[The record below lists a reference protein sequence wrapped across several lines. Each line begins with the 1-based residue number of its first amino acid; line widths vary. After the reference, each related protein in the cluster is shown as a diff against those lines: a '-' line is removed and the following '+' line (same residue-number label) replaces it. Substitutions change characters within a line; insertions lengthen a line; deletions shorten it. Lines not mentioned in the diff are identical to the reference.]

1 MAVKRNGLGKG
12 LDSLIPNKTE
22 KTVKTEKKP
31 EQKNEESQNSSGEI
45 LVKINQVE
53 PNREQ
58 PRKEFDEDSLMELAD
73 SIKQFEY
80 YSLFWYRK
88 EKIIMKSLPAKED
101 GVLQK

>member
-12 LDSLIPNKTE
+12 LDSLIPNKAE
-22 KTVKTEKKP
+22 KVSNSDKKAENKKTD
-31 EQKNEESQNSSGEI
+31 EQVTGSGEI

-73 SIKQFEY
+73 SIKQFGI
-80 YSLFWYRK
+80 LQPLLVQKKK
-88 EKIIMKSLPAKED
+88 E
-101 GVLQK
+101 